1 MESNDEEFNQSD
13 ETEWIERDKHELILR
28 KYRLNTQRILK
39 EYQTK
44 IQQQNQRIEMLTK
57 KVKRQKFIID
67 TFADKSIETL
77 DNNQML
83 RKTADRPVHIENV
96 YTIPESE
103 PEPEQEPEQETLIY
117 IDAEE
122 QSLSNQIIKI
132 ERDISLSP
140 HHPKEVDELPKVNG
154 FHRTQNVRKK
164 PSLVSIQIQPN
175 IPDSDNVYVCDEC
188 NKTMSSRRVLVV
200 IIFDCT
206 FNLWP
211 NVY

>member
-28 KYRLNTQRILK
+28 KYRLNTQRLLK

-44 IQQQNQRIEMLTK
+44 IQQQNHRIEMLTK

-67 TFADKSIETL
+67 TFANESIETL

-83 RKTADRPVHIENV
+83 EKTADRPVHIENA
-96 YTIPESE
+96 YTLLESE
-103 PEPEQEPEQETLIY
+103 PEPEPETLIY

-132 ERDISLSP
+132 ERDTSLSP
-140 HHPKEVDELPKVNG
+140 NEVNVLPKING

-175 IPDSDNVYVCDEC
+175 IPDSDNVYVCDVC

-200 IIFDCT
+200 NIFD
-206 FNLWP
+206 
-211 NVY
+211 